1 MIKKWHNNFQDA
13 ALKLAVRDNI
23 PADKFIQHRFNS
35 VEAGLVE
42 AEGNLD
48 QPNSSW
54 TINLSVL
61 WTSPIITPCD
71 MARLSHILAEEIY
84 TQKDDHLNQMRPW
97 SEFTKN
103 ETQDEKSN
111 KGLLALQNV
120 LSSEERDSREEITA
134 DEQPSLNINSAE
146 IEDLAETLTKAE
158 LEKFVWE
165 YAFLDDSEE
174 KNLFEDDSDEIDY
187 FGDYYVYE

>member
-1 MIKKWHNNFQDA
+1 MNTHI
-13 ALKLAVRDNI
+13 L
-23 PADKFIQHRFNS
+23 IQ
-35 VEAGLVE
+35 
-42 AEGNLD
+42 
-48 QPNSSW
+48 
-54 TINLSVL
+54 SVL

-84 TQKDDHLNQMRPW
+84 TQKEEHLNQMRPW
-97 SEFTKN
+97 SDFTEN

-174 KNLFEDDSDEIDY
+174 MNLFEDDSDEIDY

>member
-1 MIKKWHNNFQDA
+1 M
-13 ALKLAVRDNI
+13 KLAVRDNI

-71 MARLSHILAEEIY
+71 MAKLSHMLAEEIY
-84 TQKDDHLNQMRPW
+84 LHQQLQMNPWMGDDGN
-97 SEFTKN
+97 KA
-103 ETQDEKSN
+103 SN
-111 KGLLALQNV
+111 
-120 LSSEERDSREEITA
+120 I
-134 DEQPSLNINSAE
+134 
-146 IEDLAETLTKAE
+146 
-158 LEKFVWE
+158 
-165 YAFLDDSEE
+165 
-174 KNLFEDDSDEIDY
+174 FEDDSQEEMTLEELAFQKMDDLGNAELLD
-187 FGDYYVYE
+187 DSWNDAVLADSE